1 MGLMPKLKLPLKPTV
16 DTTVDMVDMVVDMVD
31 TVVDTVDTVVED
43 TADLLNL
50 ILSLKQKL
58 PLLPSLMLKL
68 KLMLI
73 TDMVDTAEDTVD
85 TEDMVD
91 TAVEDT
97 ADLLNLILSLKLNPT
112 TVDTMVDT
120 VVDITDMVDTVDT
133 EVMVVMVDTMDK
145 CHLSSQIFMD

>member
-50 ILSLKQKL
+50 ILKQKPNLKLKQKL
-58 PLLPSLMLKL
+58 PLLPILMP

-73 TDMVDTAEDTVD
+73 TDMVDMADTAEDTVD
-85 TEDMVD
+85 TEDMADMVDIVVD
-91 TAVEDT
+91 TAR
-97 ADLLNLILSLKLNPT
+97 DLLNLTLSLKLKPT
-112 TVDTMVDT
+112 M
-120 VVDITDMVDTVDT
+120 
-133 EVMVVMVDTMDK
+133 
-145 CHLSSQIFMD
+145 